1 MGKIKAEHID
11 VWAASVRDEPGG
23 LARILR
29 GLHNAGANLDVIIAR
44 RSLEHKRG
52 VAYVT
57 PLRTDK
63 EKAAADLLGFNV
75 TNSVHSVRI
84 EGDNK
89 PGLGAEICEKIAA
102 EGINL
107 RGLSAAVTGSTY
119 VAVVGLDSADDAK
132 KVVDLLNKG

>member
-11 VWAASVRDEPGG
+11 VWAVSVHDEPGALAAVLKG
-23 LARILR
+23 LRE
-29 GLHNAGANLDVIIAR
+29 AGANLDVVIAR
-44 RSLEHKRG
+44 RSMEHKRG

-63 EKAAADLLGFNV
+63 EKAAADKLGFNI

-84 EGDNK
+84 EGDNE
-89 PGLGAEICEKIAA
+89 PGRGAEICEKIAA
-102 EGINL
+102 AGINL
-107 RGLSAAVTGSTY
+107 RGLSAAVTGSTF